1 MILRGRLT
9 VYLYPLPLLPAYA
22 AIRHKEME

>member
-9 VYLYPLPLLPAYA
+9 VYLDPFPLLPADA